1 MAFKSGF
8 FNAENGDR
16 RYNADDLSSFFF
28 GVMTNGVMTDPP
40 TSLAVQAGGGMTVN
54 VLPGRAVVQGKY
66 FINTSDFPLT
76 IAPAD
81 YNYLRYDRVVLRL
94 DLAQRFFEIAVRTG
108 PLGPVPQ
115 APELTRNSTIYE
127 VSLALVGVPIESE
140 EIVQAY
146 IIDERPD
153 KRFCGFAGLQAGEIA
168 VQAVPPDGTAVI
180 TNAIPSADGK
190 LLVDIRCN
198 SISDVTPPSSDWA
211 LGSIAW
217 DVSGSKMYGLDSS
230 RQWSAQT

>member
-28 GVMTNGVMTDPP
+28 GVMTNGVMTNPP
-40 TSLAVQAGGGMTVN
+40 TSLSVQAGGGMTVN

-115 APELTRNSTIYE
+115 APELTRNNTIYE

-168 VQAVPPDGTAVI
+168 VQAAPDGTAVI

>member
-28 GVMTNGVMTDPP
+28 GVMTNGVMTNPP
-40 TSLAVQAGGGMTVN
+40 TSLSVQAGGGMTVN
-54 VLPGRAVVQGKY
+54 VLPGRAVVQGKF
-66 FINTSDFPLT
+66 FINTSNFPLT

-94 DLAQRFFEIAVRTG
+94 DLAQRCFEIAIRTG

-115 APELTRNSTIYE
+115 APELTRNNTIYE

-168 VQAVPPDGTAVI
+168 VQAVPDGTAVI

-217 DVSGSKMYGLDSS
+217 AISEHKMYGLDSS